1 MKSVLVANDFLTSLS
16 NNDVSKLTRGQLVL
30 LNSAGKVVASAGD
43 IAQDQTVQFV
53 LGLGNGLVKRGVV
66 INPKWSAQ
74 HKETYLAPVGKT
86 YEFTDLV
93 ANRGIGYQG
102 FDAEVVISTKPLNS
116 FGGYPL
122 EVYVASVT
130 MNGIDESSAD
140 IIARLKTEVQ
150 KKLAIINSRFGA
162 DSITIDDF
170 TETSVTFTGKA
181 GFEYYVKFDGIL
193 RATVVE
199 GTENQSPVGTYE
211 QVLALEKEA
220 DVAGVGY
227 NPNFEEYEKMYGD
240 IFTAV
245 QGTTYDT
252 YVITSRADYTHP
264 FNLNTEGLMVTQFI
278 AFDSSKSSGKSSLET
293 VLAYIK

>member
-1 MKSVLVANDFLTSLS
+1 MKSILVANDFLTSLS

-43 IAQDQTVQFV
+43 ITQDQTVQFV

-74 HKETYLAPVGKT
+74 HKEAYLAPVGKT

-130 MNGIDESSAD
+130 MNGIDESNAD

-220 DVAGVGY
+220 DVAGIGY